1 MSKTE
6 LLRTV
11 RDEVWNLQQSPLY
24 TYRKQNNYYPV
35 LGEGNHDAH
44 IMFIGEAPGK
54 NEAQTGRPFCGAA
67 GRILDELLASITLE
81 RKDVYITNIV
91 KDRPPENRDPEPNE
105 IELYGPFLKRQIEI
119 IQPHVLATLG
129 RFSMHYVLEWLDLPE
144 KLESISALHGTV
156 IQTIASYGP
165 LHVIPLYHPA
175 VAIYSRSTKSTLL
188 KDFTV
193 LSQFA

>member
-129 RFSMHYVLEWLDLPE
+129 RFSMHYVFEWLDLPE